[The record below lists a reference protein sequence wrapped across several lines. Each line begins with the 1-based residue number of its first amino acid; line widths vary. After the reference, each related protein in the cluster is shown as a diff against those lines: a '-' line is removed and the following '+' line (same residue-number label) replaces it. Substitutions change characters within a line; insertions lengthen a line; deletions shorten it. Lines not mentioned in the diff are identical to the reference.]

1 MTPPTPPYHHY
12 PVDEI
17 SWDNLLQATQD
28 FGSQKHLQP
37 RRFKHLDSEQ
47 IFNFFFL
54 VHIQFI
60 ELFYLSII
68 IYPDMLCVFF
78 VFRGDILYMN
88 MI

>member
-1 MTPPTPPYHHY
+1 MKSPETIYYKQHKTLAAKNIY
-12 PVDEI
+12 
-17 SWDNLLQATQD
+17 
-28 FGSQKHLQP
+28 SQGDLNTWTLN
-37 RRFKHLDSEQ
+37 RFST
-47 IFNFFFL
+47 FFFL